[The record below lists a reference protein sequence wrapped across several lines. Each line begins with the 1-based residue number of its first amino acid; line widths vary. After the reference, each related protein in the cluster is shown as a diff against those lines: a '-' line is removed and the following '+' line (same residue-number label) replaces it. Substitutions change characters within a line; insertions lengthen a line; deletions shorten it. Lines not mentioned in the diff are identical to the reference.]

1 LLGAIRIIPYIGSAK
16 LQLDLGQAIF
26 LVGKVKDTP

>member
-1 LLGAIRIIPYIGSAK
+1 LLSPLGIIPYIGSAK